1 MTDKSK
7 YSNITV
13 DNKTY
18 DIITK
23 LQMKLIPEMKI
34 SRSQVVKQL
43 VKEKAEKLNG
53 KLSKQNN

>member
-23 LQMKLIPEMKI
+23 ITNEIDSGNENKP
-34 SRSQVVKQL
+34 
-43 VKEKAEKLNG
+43 
-53 KLSKQNN
+53 

>member
-18 DIITK
+18 DIIITK

-53 KLSKQNN
+53 KLSK

>member
-7 YSNITV
+7 YSNVTV

-23 LQMKLIPEMKI
+23 LQMKL
-34 SRSQVVKQL
+34 SSG
-43 VKEKAEKLNG
+43 ND
-53 KLSKQNN
+53 SKP

>member
-18 DIITK
+18 DIITR
-23 LQMKLIPEMKI
+23 LQTKLIPDMKI
-34 SRSQVVKQL
+34 SRSQVVQTL
-43 VKEKAEKLNG
+43 VKEKVRKLNG
-53 KLSKQNN
+53 SFSK

>member
-23 LQMKLIPEMKI
+23 LQMKYEYEA
-34 SRSQVVKQL
+34 S
-43 VKEKAEKLNG
+43 EKKSEEG
-53 KLSKQNN
+53 QNRRRGQ